1 MAEINRYNGITIN
14 KEQIERN
21 KKIIIVSIVGI
32 IANIFLAT
40 FKAIIG
46 FLTGSIAIVLDALN
60 NTSDAASSVITI
72 VGTKLANKAPDKE
85 HPFGHGRM
93 EYLTA
98 MIIAILIVYAGI
110 TALIETIKKIL
121 NPIIPDYNTI
131 SLVFIAVAIIVKVF
145 LSVYFIKS
153 GKKLK
158 SSSLKNSGYDAAWDY
173 VISISTLIAAII
185 FITTKFSLE
194 AYLGIIISL
203 FIVRSG
209 VKMLKESISSLLGE
223 RVDIELVKN
232 VTKIVLSFEEVKGA
246 YDLIINNYGPNTFIA
261 SMHIEV
267 DEEMTAR
274 EIDKLVR
281 EISDKVYEKENVL
294 LTAVGTY
301 AIKYD
306 EKTIQIRHEIKKI
319 LNNYEGVLQFHA
331 FYVDEI
337 NKIIRFDVVLDFDVE
352 DRNELFENLSKELS
366 EKYHDYKV
374 IITPDIDFSVSK

>member
-1 MAEINRYNGITIN
+1 MAEINRYNEITIN

-85 HPFGHGRM
+85 HPFGHGRI

-131 SLVFIAVAIIVKVF
+131 SLLFIAVAIIVKVF

-294 LTAVGTY
+294 LTAVGIY

-366 EKYHDYKV
+366 EKYYDYKV
-374 IITPDIDFSVSK
+374 IITPDVDFSVSK

>member
-294 LTAVGTY
+294 LTAVGIY

-366 EKYHDYKV
+366 EKYYDYKV

>member
-1 MAEINRYNGITIN
+1 MEHE
-14 KEQIERN
+14 K
-21 KKIIIVSIVGI
+21 
-32 IANIFLAT
+32 
-40 FKAIIG
+40 
-46 FLTGSIAIVLDALN
+46 
-60 NTSDAASSVITI
+60 
-72 VGTKLANKAPDKE
+72 TKLSSKKPDKK

-294 LTAVGTY
+294 LTAVGIY

-366 EKYHDYKV
+366 EKYYDYKV